1 MLGPQAQVRNVEGF
15 RHWETCTAVSLGLG
29 GPHGSARMNSWI
41 NCHLEYLCL
50 NIQYKTAE
58 EAFKFA
64 SYICVIHCWV
74 SFVCSDT
81 SSCVCLPPF
90 KFECGDVV
98 VVLLL
103 CRSVYCIFHC
113 GKFRQLFLYIRG
125 SENVQLHST
134 RSQNGDKSV
143 TSEQPFLSNQW
154 LAKMTSHSYQVTD
167 RLKRQAFFTKLVIG

>member
-1 MLGPQAQVRNVEGF
+1 MACHALTPDPADESVEGF
-15 RHWETCTAVSLGLG
+15 RHEETCIAMSLGLG

-41 NCHLEYLCL
+41 NCHWEYLCL

-74 SFVCSDT
+74 SLVCSDT

-90 KFECGDVV
+90 KFEYGDVV
-98 VVLLL
+98 VDLLL

-113 GKFRQLFLYIRG
+113 GKSRQLFLYIRG
-125 SENVQLHST
+125 SKNVQLYST
-134 RSQNGDKSV
+134 ASQNGDISV
-143 TSEQPFLSNQW
+143 TYEQPFLSN
-154 LAKMTSHSYQVTD
+154 
-167 RLKRQAFFTKLVIG
+167 